1 MRLPAPFIKLPFRFD
16 AERLQIELDTIEDS
30 AWMDHPSGLPGN
42 SAVALVS
49 HNGGNNDEFGG
60 KMMETPHLTAL
71 PYHRQ
76 VMASFGEV
84 LSRSRLMRLAGGSQ
98 VSPHV
103 DFNYHWYNRL
113 RIHVPIV
120 TNPKVVF
127 HCGDETIHM
136 LAGECWLFDSWRWHK
151 VVNDSDQVRTHLVI
165 DISGSS
171 RFWELVEKA
180 ENGSCEDEE
189 IDYVDGAKVTIRLEN
204 FNVAPVMAPGEFEAI
219 AREIIQDFE
228 GHANNPPDLVEKYR
242 SLLLNLGRDWR
253 EIWYEHG
260 QGPSGWPKYEELLQK
275 TQRQLH
281 PERRALVTASNNVG
295 VNPIIV
301 QRLLRAA
308 LATDYYDEFMAGINR
323 QK

>member
-1 MRLPAPFIKLPFRFD
+1 MRLPFPFIRLPFSFD
-16 AERLQIELDTIEDS
+16 VHHLEAELETVSAS
-30 AWMDHPSGLPGN
+30 AWMAHPSGLVGN

-49 HNGGNNDEFGG
+49 YNGGDNDDFGG
-60 KMMETPHLTAL
+60 KMMETAHLAAL

-76 VMASFGEV
+76 VMASFDEI
-84 LSRSRLMRLAGGSQ
+84 LSRSRLMRLDGGSE

-120 TNPKVVF
+120 TNPGVIF
-127 HCGDETIHM
+127 HCGDEALNM
-136 LAGECWLFDSWRWHK
+136 LPGECWIFDSWRWHK
-151 VVNDSDQVRTHLVI
+151 VVNNSDKDRTHLVI

-171 RFWELVEKA
+171 RFWQMIRKA
-180 ENGSCEDEE
+180 ATGDCE
-189 IDYVDGAKVTIRLEN
+189 ARKVAFTKDIVPSIRLEKYN
-204 FNVAPVMAPGEFEAI
+204 IAPVMAPGELEAI

-228 GHANNPPDLVEKYR
+228 ACADNPPDLVEHYHN
-242 SLLLNLGRDWR
+242 LLLDFGRDWR

-260 QGPSGWPKYEELLQK
+260 QGPSGWPKYRDLIQR
-275 TQRQLH
+275 TQQQLH
-281 PERRALVTASNNVG
+281 PDRRALVTASNNIG

-308 LATDYYDEFMAGINR
+308 LATDYFNDFVAG
-323 QK
+323 

>member
-1 MRLPAPFIKLPFRFD
+1 MRLSVPFIKLPFRFD
-16 AERLQIELDTIEDS
+16 AERLQVELDTVADS

-60 KMMETPHLTAL
+60 KMMETPHLRAL
-71 PYHRQ
+71 HYHRQ

-84 LSRSRLMRLAGGSQ
+84 LSRSRLMKLAGGSQ

-113 RIHVPIV
+113 RIHVPV
-120 TNPKVVF
+120 MTNPKVIF
-127 HCGDETIHM
+127 HCGDEAIHM
-136 LAGECWLFDSWRWHK
+136 LPGECWIFDSWRWHK
-151 VVNDSDQVRTHLVI
+151 VVNNSDQDRTHLVI

-171 RFWELVEKA
+171 RFWELVKKA
-180 ENGSCEDEE
+180 GNGSCKDEE
-189 IDYVDGAKVTIRLEN
+189 IKYLEHAKVSIRLEN
-204 FNVAPVMAPGEFEAI
+204 FNVAPVMAPGELEAI

-228 GHANNPPDLVEKYR
+228 ACASNPPDLVEEYR
-242 SLLLNLGRDWR
+242 NLLLNFGRDWR
-253 EIWYEHG
+253 EIWHEHG

-308 LATDYYDEFMAGINR
+308 LAPDYFDEFVTR
-323 QK
+323 